1 MASFADGVPSA
12 AGHDVSLALVAGEAS
27 GDMLAARLLAGLRP
41 HLPEARFHGIG
52 GPRMIEQGMV
62 SDVPMDLL
70 TVRGLFEVI
79 PRYRELKGIQSRLRD
94 RLIAERPAAFIGADY
109 PGLTWGSKSSCAP
122 LAFRRC
128 TSSGRRYGP
137 GAVAASRRSSAPCR
151 TCS

>member
-12 AGHDVSLALVAGEAS
+12 AARDVSLALVAGEAS

-41 HLPEARFHGIG
+41 HLPDARFHGIG

-79 PRYRELKGIQSRLRD
+79 PRYRELKGIQIGGKGTWRVEDTQLQDYIDRMYARTQERLRAGD
-94 RLIAERPAAFIGADY
+94 
-109 PGLTWGSKSSCAP
+109 
-122 LAFRRC
+122 
-128 TSSGRRYGP
+128 GP
-137 GAVAASRRSSAPCR
+137 D
-151 TCS
+151 